1 MPTQEL
7 ELRYELESSLI
18 NTIIS
23 IRARRRQIEEQWLR
37 SHRAW
42 QSLGY
47 DRRVTTSESS
57 PNDYNI
63 PFARRALERTVVR
76 GVRMLTPNVKWHEV
90 TPMGEVD
97 DETLSNMDQFMWYV
111 LRKKIRSKS
120 NISQLVRC
128 MALYG
133 RCHLKTSIGMSNG
146 QVWPAQRVVDP
157 FSFYVFPETV
167 SVVSEA
173 DLVFEDFLFSYE
185 KYKTM
190 SDNKLIDPI
199 TPSELTAP
207 TWPYHLIERLA
218 NQGLTDPGQDATI
231 LRRSVTDKLDATQGS
246 YASLTELWLNKSDKL
261 YQVYI
266 LWNHSNA
273 PRIVGFIPSAY
284 DTPLYRSVIHRSLPN
299 ETYTNSM
306 MDDIVELS
314 SLDNDILNQY
324 LDAVNWEQ
332 GFVGVNDDEISRL
345 DSIKVK
351 GRATWHMKGDPRD
364 AISLFNPPNTSV
376 NQLRAFQV
384 VTGLVNS
391 LAGTGTIAEGQPG
404 RNMPRAGGAVNNL
417 VNLALADVEDM
428 VNLIEQEVMSPS
440 LGDIHKVSS
449 QFIPDEQLM
458 VIPGG
463 KGLTKAVI
471 KKSQI
476 LGDFQFE
483 WVGALQNQD
492 DQQRAQRLM
501 IFLNMMPTLEPMLN
515 RQGYTFNAVELLQMI
530 WRFGLGERGL
540 KDVVTP
546 IAELQKEIQAN
557 FAAQPGDKPNGQSN
571 GQSNGKPVS
580 GLNYRLQT
588 PTSGFVKRN

>member
-1 MPTQEL
+1 VPDQQFD
-7 ELRYELESSLI
+7 LRSELESTLI
-18 NTIIS
+18 NTIIA

-42 QSLGY
+42 QSLGF
-47 DRRVTTSESS
+47 DRRILTSETS

-63 PFARRALERTVVR
+63 PWARRALERSIVR

-97 DETLSNMDQFMWYV
+97 DETLSNMDQYMWYV

-133 RCHLKTSIGMSNG
+133 RCHLKTSIAISNS

-190 SDNKLIDPI
+190 ADNGLIDFVA
-199 TPSELTAP
+199 SDELTP
-207 TWPYHLIERLA
+207 PVWPYHLIERLA
-218 NQGLTDPGQDATI
+218 HQGLTDPGQDASI
-231 LRRSVTDKLDATQGS
+231 LHRSVTDKLNATQGS
-246 YASLTELWLNKSDKL
+246 YASLTELWLNKNDKL

-266 LWNHSNA
+266 LWNQRNA
-273 PRIVGFIPSAY
+273 PKIVGFIESAY

-314 SLDNDILNQY
+314 SLDNDTLNQY

-332 GFVGVNDDEISRL
+332 GFVGVNDDEIGRT
-345 DSIKVK
+345 DSLKAK

-364 AISLFNPPNTSV
+364 SITLFNPPNTSDT
-376 NQLRAFQV
+376 QLKALSF
-384 VTGLVNS
+384 LVSMTNS
-391 LAGTGTIAEGQPG
+391 LTGMGSLGEGQPG

-417 VNLALADVEDM
+417 VELALADIGDL
-428 VNLIEQEVMSPS
+428 VNLIEQEVLSPS
-440 LGDIHKVSS
+440 LGDIHKVST
-449 QFIPDEQLM
+449 QFIPDDQLM
-458 VIPGG
+458 LIPGG
-463 KGLTKAVI
+463 TGLTNAVL

-483 WVGALQNQD
+483 WVGALTITMK
-492 DQQRAQRLM
+492 R
-501 IFLNMMPTLEPMLN
+501 
-515 RQGYTFNAVELLQMI
+515 
-530 WRFGLGERGL
+530 
-540 KDVVTP
+540 
-546 IAELQKEIQAN
+546 
-557 FAAQPGDKPNGQSN
+557 
-571 GQSNGKPVS
+571 
-580 GLNYRLQT
+580 
-588 PTSGFVKRN
+588 TS